1 MNDKIIKLKSYER
14 MEEAMLDQSVLSRN
28 NISSS
33 ISNSMIAEILPMLPE
48 QNFGIVVNVFE
59 KDFEK
64 AWEILKEYH
73 QFDE

>member
-33 ISNSMIAEILPMLPE
+33 ISNAMIAEILPMLPE
-48 QNFGIVVNVFE
+48 QDFGIVVNVFE